1 MKLSESQIRNIVRK
15 ELKAVLEMHGRP
27 PMQKMP
33 QEPSPLASAAGG
45 AALAGV
51 AMTPFAIAQY
61 LQTDPD
67 MMKKVVNMIQ
77 SAGHFMQNLEE
88 EE

>member
-27 PMQKMP
+27 PMQQMSK
-33 QEPSPLASAAGG
+33 EPSPLASAAGG
-45 AALAGV
+45 AALASLG
-51 AMTPFAIAQY
+51 TIPFAIAQY

-77 SAGHFMQNLEE
+77 SAGHFIQNLEE
-88 EE
+88 E

>member
-27 PMQKMP
+27 PMQKMSK
-33 QEPSPLASAAGG
+33 EPSPLASAAGG
-45 AALAGV
+45 AALASLG
-51 AMTPFAIAQY
+51 TIPFAIAQY

-67 MMKKVVNMIQ
+67 MMKKVLNMIQ
-77 SAGHFMQNLEE
+77 GAGHFIQNLEE
-88 EE
+88 E